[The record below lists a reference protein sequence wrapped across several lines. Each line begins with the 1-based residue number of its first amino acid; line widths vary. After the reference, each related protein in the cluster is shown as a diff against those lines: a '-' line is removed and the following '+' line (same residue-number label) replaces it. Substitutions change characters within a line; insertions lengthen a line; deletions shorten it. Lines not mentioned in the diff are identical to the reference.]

1 MYLDTRFSGRRYQ
14 VNLSL
19 FLFRSRSSS
28 SLTTISKVLILGL
41 RPSIKEVSH
50 SFMIFNTYPM
60 STVFLLLS
68 IGKFQWNLTPPPFP
82 LPNYWRLLWKA
93 PMWLVPPLYTA
104 ATMHTSLVNSHWFL
118 YSAKGWCIG
127 AVKLA
132 DGRYA
137 FSVPSWG
144 RIEKWGKRKRCQSEF

>member
-28 SLTTISKVLILGL
+28 SRTAISKVLILGL
-41 RPSIKEVSH
+41 EPSMKDVSI
-50 SFMIFNTYPM
+50 FLRFFNTPL
-60 STVFLLLS
+60 SDVCSVFTS
-68 IGKFQWNLTPPPFP
+68 VHRQISMKFWPPP
-82 LPNYWRLLWKA
+82 PNYWRLLWKA
-93 PMWLVPPLYTA
+93 PMVTRASTLYS